1 MSSYVDPKTGKIIY
15 TDGSSTPSEG
25 VYPSSYTGGT
35 SGAVGTTGGAGTP
48 TASPTGTSGV
58 LYTDGAAALPTDSY
72 GYAEWLRNNSYQN
85 ATDAAN
91 KARQEALLNKQN
103 ALVGADTA
111 YKQGLATYGANA
123 ESLASKGLSNSGY
136 GEYLT
141 GKNYATARAEKAA
154 ANATYQGA
162 MNDILY
168 QENSAK
174 QEADQL
180 YAKTMIELKE
190 KDKADAQTAY
200 DALMN
205 SAISGIDL
213 GTLQAD
219 ARWGSLSPD
228 QTAAITS
235 MVYQRALETRI
246 NNGET
251 LDSIM
256 ASEEWGGL
264 STSAQGDLQNAYNVK
279 VRGERYMNAERDAKA
294 GKYTADT
301 ITTIDG
307 WNEFTQ
313 AERDALTDLVDEA
326 ANSKSNTASTNYG
339 TWLGAIK
346 RGEATIDDI
355 RNLAGYSDLSPDQK
369 TSLETAS
376 QTYKNNVY
384 LNKKNEIIGEMT
396 LENFENYTDE
406 HLDDMIRVGS
416 LDEVGKAAIQEAR
429 ADAAFQKI
437 INDITGEGGY
447 DSLSAKNGIANLENT
462 LNNWVT
468 NNIISSTV
476 KDQLLNYG
484 KEIAASP
491 YDLYVYTETLGQP
504 RIMFKIPGASNT
516 TVESGIMITDESTEP
531 NLSLITDPKMGDLY
545 RIDGVYYTRWGDKW
559 YKFSSNIL
567 TSAIDSGSIFKIDNA
582 QLPIVST
589 TNREN

>member
-1 MSSYVDPKTGKIIY
+1 MSSYAYQAKKPEEILY
-15 TDGSSTPSEG
+15 TDGTAMPTNT
-25 VYPSSYTGGT
+25 VYPTTVVNTG
-35 SGAVGTTGGAGTP
+35 ATGGAGTP

-72 GYAEWLRNNSYQN
+72 GYAEWLRNSSYQN

-111 YKQGLATYGANA
+111 YMQGLATYGANA
-123 ESLASKGLSNSGY
+123 ESLASKGLSGSGY
-136 GEYLT
+136 AEYLT

-174 QEADQL
+174 QEADRLYTEQMIQL
-180 YAKTMIELKE
+180 DEKKKT
-190 KDKADAQTAY
+190 DAQVAY

-205 SAISGIDL
+205 SAILGIDL

-228 QTAAITS
+228 QAAAITS
-235 MVYQRALETRI
+235 MVNQKALETRI

-264 STSAQGDLQNAYNVK
+264 STSAQSDLQNAYNVK
-279 VRGERYMNAERDAKA
+279 VRGERYINAERDAKA

-313 AERDALTDLVDEA
+313 AERDALADLVDEA
-326 ANSKSNTASTNYG
+326 ANSKSNTASDNYG
-339 TWLGAIK
+339 TWLGAIN

-355 RNLAGYSDLSPDQK
+355 RNLEGYSDLTEDQQ
-369 TSLETAS
+369 TSLESAS
-376 QTYKNNVY
+376 NNYKNKVHSTNKQAIFAD
-384 LNKKNEIIGEMT
+384 LNKAVDDGNSRM
-396 LENFENYTDE
+396 LLSYYTDE
-406 HLDDMIRVGS
+406 YLDDQVRQNLIEQS
-416 LDEVGKAAIQEAR
+416 D
-429 ADAAFQKI
+429 ADALKIERNDNIKLLISDYINAADYKSAQTTIDAAEESGYISPAYLQKYY
-437 INDITGEGGY
+437 GEIMVAQFPAPSATVY
-447 DSLSAKNGIANLENT
+447 QDEIKKLKDSGKISVYLWAELKNLGTSRKDYIEEY
-462 LNNWVT
+462 LNNPE
-468 NNIISSTV
+468 
-476 KDQLLNYG
+476 KYYG
-484 KEIAASP
+484 E
-491 YDLYVYTETLGQP
+491 
-504 RIMFKIPGASNT
+504 RSN
-516 TVESGIMITDESTEP
+516 
-531 NLSLITDPKMGDLY
+531 
-545 RIDGVYYTRWGDKW
+545 
-559 YKFSSNIL
+559 
-567 TSAIDSGSIFKIDNA
+567 
-582 QLPIVST
+582 
-589 TNREN
+589 

>member
-1 MSSYVDPKTGKIIY
+1 MSSYTRNLRNKAEEIL
-15 TDGSSTPSEG
+15 
-25 VYPSSYTGGT
+25 YTGSAAKPTKSFYPTKVLNAVSDVVSDMGA
-35 SGAVGTTGGAGTP
+35 SGATGGAGTP

-228 QTAAITS
+228 QVAAITS
-235 MVYQRALETRI
+235 MVNQKALETRI

-264 STSAQGDLQNAYNVK
+264 STSAQGNLQNAYNVK

-326 ANSKSNTASTNYG
+326 AKST
-339 TWLGAIK
+339 
-346 RGEATIDDI
+346 
-355 RNLAGYSDLSPDQK
+355 SDTHFD
-369 TSLETAS
+369 
-376 QTYKNNVY
+376 
-384 LNKKNEIIGEMT
+384 NKSEIIADIDAGNYET
-396 LENFENYTDE
+396 YTDE
-406 HLDDMIRVGS
+406 YIDGLVNRSRVSPDDV
-416 LDEVGKAAIQEAR
+416 AAIKDKR
-429 ADAAFQKI
+429 ADAAFQSI
-437 INDITGEGGY
+437 INRITGEGGFEALSEVGGVNELVKVLNEMQEKKYLSHDEVMQLY
-447 DSLSAKNGIANLENT
+447 DYAIE
-462 LNNWVT
+462 VR
-468 NNIISSTV
+468 
-476 KDQLLNYG
+476 D
-484 KEIAASP
+484 SP
-491 YDLYVYTETLGQP
+491 YKNVYVSESAGEFTIKFSDGSTATVDSTRVSDQAQRVLQDN
-504 RIMFKIPGASNT
+504 IPNAKGKRVYQYDGAYYVKRNNKWYNINT
-516 TVESGIMITDESTEP
+516 TAV
-531 NLSLITDPKMGDLY
+531 K
-545 RIDGVYYTRWGDKW
+545 
-559 YKFSSNIL
+559 
-567 TSAIDSGSIFKIDNA
+567 NA
-582 QLPIVST
+582 MASEEKVHVVAPRR
-589 TNREN
+589 NK